1 MTTDNKILIPACAHH
16 KIDRQGIR
24 SLFDLNQLHVKE
36 FLDNSQEHKT
46 IQPVASVCVK
56 NP

>member
-1 MTTDNKILIPACAHH
+1 MTLNIKNLIASYAHH

-36 FLDNSQEHKT
+36 FLDNCQEHKDD
-46 IQPVASVCVK
+46 PASCEYMC
-56 NP
+56 